1 MIDRRRVLLNGVLLA
16 GGAAAIAVH
25 PAMRETS
32 EPGSSFP
39 IKLPG
44 AFGPWRPLPAER
56 VVLPQADALSDAAYS
71 QILAQAYSDGLGP
84 AIIVLV
90 AYGPMQTNALQLH
103 RPETCYP
110 SSGFAI
116 GEQARSDL
124 LLDGKKVPV
133 SWLEARRGR
142 RVDRLLYW
150 ARVGKTFTGDIWEQR
165 ATMVKNA
172 LAGKLTDGVLIR
184 LSVESPAS
192 EASDM
197 RLEHFARLWVD
208 ALAADVRQLL
218 LGAQS

>member
-1 MIDRRRVLLNGVLLA
+1 
-16 GGAAAIAVH
+16 
-25 PAMRETS
+25 
-32 EPGSSFP
+32 
-39 IKLPG
+39 
-44 AFGPWRPLPAER
+44 
-56 VVLPQADALSDAAYS
+56 
-71 QILAQAYSDGLGP
+71 
-84 AIIVLV
+84 
-90 AYGPMQTNALQLH
+90 MQTNALQLH
-103 RPETCYP
+103 RPESCYP

-150 ARVGKTFTGDIWEQR
+150 ARVGQTFTGDIWEQR
-165 ATMVKNA
+165 ATMVRNA
-172 LAGKLTDGVLIR
+172 LKGKLTDGVLIR